1 MKVAVILVAGAQAF
15 TCGYDTSWTRPCKL
29 DEWINENWWA
39 SAVETFNSASD
50 NWEQFADVVQ
60 STDPVVFRQLFNW
73 FDSNDDSE
81 VSVEELKQF
90 EFLRTTGYKFFDKY
104 WHIFDT
110 DNSGTLNFEESIYTI
125 TGITDVF
132 ARLIIKY
139 FDENGN
145 GILDGQE
152 TVNWNKAVEQ
162 ALNFSVGP
170 EFPFHSE
177 VMAALKRAHA
187 DS

>member
-1 MKVAVILVAGAQAF
+1 M
-15 TCGYDTSWTRPCKL
+15 
-29 DEWINENWWA
+29 
-39 SAVETFNSASD
+39 
-50 NWEQFADVVQ
+50 
-60 STDPVVFRQLFNW
+60 
-73 FDSNDDSE
+73 
-81 VSVEELKQF
+81 
-90 EFLRTTGYKFFDKY
+90 
-104 WHIFDT
+104 
-110 DNSGTLNFEESIYTI
+110 NFEESIYTI

-132 ARLIIKY
+132 ARLIIKVSQLTHAQVMRFSLQY

-177 VMAALKRAHA
+177 VMAALKRAQA
-187 DS
+187 DSEMDDDFKTGTETELVQFGLRLWNEIVTIFKNYN